1 MNARTLA
8 ALLALATTTLGV
20 TASAQ
25 GDADVPAPVA
35 APSAPAAVP
44 IPVPAWSSAN
54 GADDVVVLR
63 DGGAIRG
70 LLMEVLPN
78 DHASV
83 KLADGRTAII
93 PWALIHHIEQGS
105 HPVKAPEA
113 PTPAPAPASIA
124 PNTASAPI
132 EHPSGAVSVHM
143 TGSENAVLQ
152 TERAGAWTAVC
163 TSPCDQPLPLDAVYR
178 IDGSGVRT
186 SGAFRL
192 QGKAGDRV
200 TVDVN
205 AGSTGG
211 FSGGVTMALL
221 GGLTATVGF
230 WGLYVVAIANSP
242 GYNYSTD
249 SYDYRGSHLSYAPWA
264 ITMGVGAV
272 VGTVGLVMAV
282 INEKTKVGQ
291 STTAAKS
298 ASLIA
303 LPERVP
309 TFLQLKPAGFSTPQ
323 STPILSL
330 RF

>member
-1 MNARTLA
+1 MNARALA
-8 ALLALATTTLGV
+8 ALLALATTTLGA

-25 GDADVPAPVA
+25 GDEEETPPSVA
-35 APSAPAAVP
+35 TPPSAAAATP
-44 IPVPAWSSAN
+44 IPVPAWSSAS

-78 DHASV
+78 DHVSV
-83 KLADGRTAII
+83 KLADGRTAIV
-93 PWALIHHIEQGS
+93 PWVLIHHIEQGS
-105 HPVKAPEA
+105 HPASTPEA
-113 PTPAPAPASIA
+113 AAPAPASIA

-163 TSPCDQPLPLDAVYR
+163 TSPCDHPLPLDAVYR

-200 TVDVN
+200 TLDVN
-205 AGSTGG
+205 AGSSGG
-211 FSGGVTMALL
+211 FTGGVTMAVL

-242 GYNYSTD
+242 GYDYSTD
-249 SYDYRGSHLSYAPWA
+249 SYNYRSHNLSYAPWA
-264 ITMGVGAV
+264 ITLGVGAV

-282 INEKTKVGQ
+282 VNQKTKIDQ

-298 ASLIA
+298 ASSIA
-303 LPERVP
+303 EPDRVP

-323 STPILSL
+323 TTPILSL